1 MVDGPL
7 SVIVLLGAGFVLLR
21 PKDVPIV
28 ARNIGRIVGLTV
40 RGLRQAKNFADD
52 VIQRSTK
59 ESANNPNIA
68 AMRTQ
73 VQSSLDQFSDL
84 ASTVRRDMSDVP
96 LSPASF
102 IRSKFRSATF
112 LSQQQQQQQRRQQ
125 QQEQHN
131 RPLPVKDKGINSR
144 FGQTPLE
151 NLSVIPSDSSK
162 TTASPSRG
170 PGTKISK
177 LESFSPQS
185 ATRTGADFVARS
197 LEEAAL
203 ASQYRKLFPSE
214 NDQG

>member
-7 SVIVLLGAGFVLLR
+7 SIIVFVGAGFVLLR
-21 PKDVPIV
+21 PKDFPIV
-28 ARNIGRIVGLTV
+28 ARNAGRFVGLAV

-59 ESANNPNIA
+59 ESANNPNMA

-73 VQSSLDQFSDL
+73 VQSSLDQLSDL

-112 LSQQQQQQQRRQQ
+112 LSQHQQRQQRQQ
-125 QQEQHN
+125 QQHN
-131 RPLPVKDKGINSR
+131 QPLPVKDKAINSR
-144 FGQTPLE
+144 FEQTPVG
-151 NLSVIPSDSSK
+151 NLPTFPSDTWK
-162 TTASPSRG
+162 TTASPSRES
-170 PGTKISK
+170 GTKISK
-177 LESFSPQS
+177 LESISPQS
-185 ATRTGADFVARS
+185 ATSTGADFVARS
-197 LEEAAL
+197 IEEAAL